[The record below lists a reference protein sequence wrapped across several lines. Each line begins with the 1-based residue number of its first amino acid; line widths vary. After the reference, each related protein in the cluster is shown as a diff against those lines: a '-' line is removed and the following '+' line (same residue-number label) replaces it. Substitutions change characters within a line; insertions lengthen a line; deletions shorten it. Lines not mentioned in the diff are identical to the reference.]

1 MILRKFDNIYPRTFW
16 IAIIEK
22 EEDVYTILK
31 KFTIYNLLPGF
42 DKIRKEAEEEML
54 KAYEMLLQNVDRLC

>member
-1 MILRKFDNIYPRTFW
+1 MILRKFTNIYPRTFW

-31 KFTIYNLLPGF
+31 KFTIYNLLPAS
-42 DKIRKEAEEEML
+42 DRIRKEAAEEM
-54 KAYEMLLQNVDRLC
+54 